1 MRDVFDKDIFIA
13 QNSMAIKM
21 KRQYLFARGM
31 ASLSGSAFVNFWMQI
46 GEICSTL

>member
-1 MRDVFDKDIFIA
+1 MRKVFEKDFFKA
-13 QNSMAIKM
+13 QNPMVTKM

-46 GEICSTL
+46 GEIW